1 MLVGLRIGMRELRE
15 TGKPTSGQ
23 GVTFN
28 MEIIAGIALVLLS
41 LVGYS
46 SGSVIGAE
54 GHTPVPRIF
63 DLFVVI
69 FLWIAALAT
78 RSMLGKW
85 SAIVIWLVIGLVL
98 GMVLARIRIDS
109 YAKAQPLNTGPGL
122 WNAWKGFARRMGNY
136 QSRVLMA
143 FIYFVVVLPFGVG
156 VTLLADPLNVKHA
169 RDSSNWHP
177 KEVSLKPSIEE
188 AREQS

>member
-1 MLVGLRIGMRELRE
+1 
-15 TGKPTSGQ
+15 
-23 GVTFN
+23 
-28 MEIIAGIALVLLS
+28 MEIIAGIALVLLT

-46 SGSVIGAE
+46 SGSVLGAE
-54 GHTPVPRIF
+54 GHTPMPRIL

-78 RSMLGKW
+78 RSALGKW

-98 GMVLARIRIDS
+98 GMVLVKIRIDS
-109 YAKAQPLNTGPGL
+109 YAKAQPLNTDPGL

-156 VTLLADPLNVKHA
+156 VTLLADPLSVKHT

-177 KEVSLKPSIEE
+177 KEVPLKPSIEE